1 MRDNFIKTKEIEY
14 ISIDD
19 YINYYSQ
26 IPSTLWSDKAIF
38 YFKKD
43 KFDAL
48 GLIGERIHEFNL
60 YSKTIEMYF
69 KDCINTSITK
79 AIDGKDELYMD
90 EKDSKKRFLKY
101 LYKIKEDVSVNQYKK
116 AYVKSKKII
125 HGRYY

>member
-1 MRDNFIKTKEIEY
+1 MRENFIKTKEIEY

-26 IPSTLWSDKAIF
+26 IPNHLWSDKAIF
-38 YFKKD
+38 YFKNN

-48 GLIGERIHEFNL
+48 GLIGERVHEFNL
-60 YSKTIEMYF
+60 YSKTLEMYF
-69 KDCINTSITK
+69 KDCLHISITK

-90 EKDSKKRFLKY
+90 EDNSKKRFMKY
-101 LYKIKEDVSVNQYKK
+101 LYKIKSDVSINKYKK